1 MYYYRKADRSVFSC
15 YKRIDGMEEI
25 TEEEYRLA
33 MDNAIDSIESS
44 QQMSPP
50 TIDERLEAL
59 EGAMLELMGV
69 VTDG

>member
-50 TIDERLEAL
+50 TIEERIDAMESAVLE
-59 EGAMLELMGV
+59 MLGV
-69 VTDG
+69 TTND